1 MERTWRAGRLKCL
14 PSDVGGCLLPG
25 GTPDKRSGIST
36 QQTRY
41 QDAAPGTNLGVDLTM
56 MKRTQPPTSHRI
68 VRWIFQK
75 GNELVT
81 CGVVQETG
89 RPSFTLSL
97 VSTAKEDHGI
107 VEVFE
112 SGVMALQRHARVA
125 AHLRELGWT
134 VVAYTCGDPSYRIA
148 AA

>member
-1 MERTWRAGRLKCL
+1 MINRTEPA
-14 PSDVGGCLLPG
+14 
-25 GTPDKRSGIST
+25 
-36 QQTRY
+36 
-41 QDAAPGTNLGVDLTM
+41 
-56 MKRTQPPTSHRI
+56 SHRI

-81 CGVVQETG
+81 CGVVQEAG
-89 RPSFTLSL
+89 RPSYTLSL
-97 VSTAKEDHGI
+97 VSNAREDDGL

-134 VVAYTCGDPSYRIA
+134 VVAYTCGDPSERNYRIA

>member
-1 MERTWRAGRLKCL
+1 MTKH
-14 PSDVGGCLLPG
+14 
-25 GTPDKRSGIST
+25 
-36 QQTRY
+36 
-41 QDAAPGTNLGVDLTM
+41 
-56 MKRTQPPTSHRI
+56 TQPAAHRI

-81 CGVVQETG
+81 CGVVQEPG
-89 RPSFTLSL
+89 RPSYTLSL
-97 VSTAKEDHGI
+97 VSNARDDDGI

-134 VVAYTCGDPSYRIA
+134 VVAYTCGDAGEPNYRTA

>member
-1 MERTWRAGRLKCL
+1 
-14 PSDVGGCLLPG
+14 
-25 GTPDKRSGIST
+25 
-36 QQTRY
+36 
-41 QDAAPGTNLGVDLTM
+41 M
-56 MKRTQPPTSHRI
+56 MKRTEPASQRI

-89 RPSFTLSL
+89 HPSFTLSL
-97 VSTAKEDHGI
+97 VSTAREDDGI

-134 VVAYTCGDPSYRIA
+134 VVAYTCGDPNYRIA

>member
-1 MERTWRAGRLKCL
+1 VEGRRIHY
-14 PSDVGGCLLPG
+14 PYG
-25 GTPDKRSGIST
+25 SGIALA
-36 QQTRY
+36 R
-41 QDAAPGTNLGVDLTM
+41 GTILGTGPTM
-56 MKRTQPPTSHRI
+56 TKRTQPTSQRI

-81 CGVVQETG
+81 CGVDRETG
-89 RPSFTLSL
+89 HPSYTLSL
-97 VSTAKEDHGI
+97 VSNIEADAGI

-112 SGVMALQRHARVA
+112 SGVVALQRHARIA

-134 VVAYTCGDPSYRIA
+134 VVAYTCGHPSERGYRIA

>member
-1 MERTWRAGRLKCL
+1 M
-14 PSDVGGCLLPG
+14 S
-25 GTPDKRSGIST
+25 
-36 QQTRY
+36 
-41 QDAAPGTNLGVDLTM
+41 
-56 MKRTQPPTSHRI
+56 KRTEPAAHRI

-81 CGVVQETG
+81 CGVVQEAG
-89 RPSFTLSL
+89 RPSYTLSL
-97 VSTAKEDHGI
+97 VSNAKEDDGL

-134 VVAYTCGDPSYRIA
+134 VVAYTCGDPSERNYRTA